1 MNEDNSKTGRLRIF
15 ERFQKI
21 QNAQRA
27 LHPLTIK
34 LLNEKRGIFGEEGE
48 VYKQKPYFQREVEQ
62 ENIEETPYKGKNA
75 IGLRIQ
81 SKKLGNKILKPKR
94 NP

>member
-1 MNEDNSKTGRLRIF
+1 MNEENSKTGRLRIF

-34 LLNEKRGIFGEEGE
+34 LLNEKRGIYGEEGE

-62 ENIEETPYKGKNA
+62 EDEVPYKGKNA

-81 SKKLGNKILKPKR
+81 SKKLVNKT
-94 NP
+94 

>member
-1 MNEDNSKTGRLRIF
+1 MIEDSSKAGRLRIF
-15 ERFQKI
+15 ERFKKI

-48 VYKQKPYFQREVEQ
+48 VYKQKPYFQREVDQ
-62 ENIEETPYKGKNA
+62 EDEKEGRK
-75 IGLRIQ
+75 
-81 SKKLGNKILKPKR
+81 
-94 NP
+94 